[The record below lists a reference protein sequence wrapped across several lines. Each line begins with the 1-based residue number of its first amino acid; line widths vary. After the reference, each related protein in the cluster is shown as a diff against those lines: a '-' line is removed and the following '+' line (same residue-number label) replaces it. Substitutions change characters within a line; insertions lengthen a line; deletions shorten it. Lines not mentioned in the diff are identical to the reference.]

1 MRSESGFTL
10 IELLV
15 VIAILA
21 VLFGLTALML
31 TGVGD
36 EATAEAAK
44 AEGDIV
50 QTALDICDTLSSCSD
65 PTEEDCTQPGPASS
79 AYGAYLRRTSRFYMG
94 WDSSLAVTGVF
105 AETDTTC
112 TGTVLWP

>member
-1 MRSESGFTL
+1 MRSERGFTL

-50 QTALDICDTLSSCSD
+50 QTALDICYTLSSCTD
-65 PTEEDCTQPGPASS
+65 PVAGGCEQPGPNSTE
-79 AYGAYLRRTSRFYMG
+79 YGAYLRRTSRFWIG
-94 WDSSLAVTGVF
+94 WDAGLSVTGVF
-105 AETDTTC
+105 ENAGCAAGDQ
-112 TGTVLWP
+112 LWP

>member
-1 MRSESGFTL
+1 MRNEGGFTL

-50 QTALDICDTLSSCSD
+50 QTALDVCDTLGSCSAGGAVG
-65 PTEEDCTQPGPASS
+65 CTQPGPHSS
-79 AYGAYLRRTSRFYMG
+79 GYGAYLRRTSRFWMG
-94 WDSSLAVTGVF
+94 WDSNLTITGVF
-105 AETDTTC
+105 EDDGCAAADQ
-112 TGTVLWP
+112 LWP

>member
-1 MRSESGFTL
+1 MRSEGGFTL

-50 QTALDICDTLSSCSD
+50 QTALDICYTLASCDD
-65 PTEEDCTQPGPASS
+65 PNPTGCTQPGPGS
-79 AYGAYLRRTSRFYMG
+79 ANFGAYLRRSSRFNMG
-94 WDSSLAVTGVF
+94 WDSGLTVTGVF
-105 AETDTTC
+105 AESDTTC
-112 TGTVLWP
+112 TGAALWP

>member
-1 MRSESGFTL
+1 MKSEGGFTL

-36 EATAEAAK
+36 EASAEAAK

-50 QTALDICDTLSSCSD
+50 QTALDICDTISGCTPGSAVG
-65 PTEEDCTQPGPASS
+65 CTQPGPNSS
-79 AYGAYLRRTSRFYMG
+79 DYGAYLRRTSRFYMG
-94 WDSSLAVTGVF
+94 WDSNLTVTGVF
-105 AETDTTC
+105 AEDDTTC
-112 TGTVLWP
+112 SSTPLWP